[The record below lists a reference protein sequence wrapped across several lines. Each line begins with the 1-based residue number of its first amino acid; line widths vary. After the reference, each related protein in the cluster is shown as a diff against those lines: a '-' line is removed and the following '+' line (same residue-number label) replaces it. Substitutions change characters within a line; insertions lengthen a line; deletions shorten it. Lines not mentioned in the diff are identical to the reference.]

1 MSDPRFAKALVELD
15 EIVARNPH
23 LSWGSRIDAVEAEKA
38 DPALLGSE
46 PEDRMGSIDHRDR
59 PLAECPSPNACYWH
73 GLPTGPDDLRKGLG
87 R

>member
-23 LSWGSRIDAVEAEKA
+23 LSWGSKQPERCTHESWNGALGCARAFGHDGSHWLTGNPESARA
-38 DPALLGSE
+38 DLVKQG
-46 PEDRMGSIDHRDR
+46 I
-59 PLAECPSPNACYWH
+59 
-73 GLPTGPDDLRKGLG
+73 LG